1 MQAEGDAS
9 QRRLDVLTRHIT
21 PGGTAGSSTRAV
33 SQHEQSVAP
42 TLQRQPTAGNN
53 AGVFAG
59 QVVVITG
66 AAKGIGE
73 AAALGFAK
81 EGAQLLLTDLDAAAV
96 EQAAARCR
104 QAGSPKVAVVAG
116 DITAADAAAKIAG
129 KIQAEFGR
137 LDVLVNNA
145 GYTWDGVIHKMG
157 DKQWQAMLDVH
168 VTAPFKLI
176 QAVAP
181 LMREAAKREQE
192 RQGQA
197 APRSII
203 NISST
208 SGTHGNAG
216 QANYAAGKAAI
227 VGLTKTIAK
236 EWGHVNVR
244 CNAIAYGMIDTRL
257 TRAKEGGEAISIAGE
272 KVQLGIPGGDVLR
285 ELAVGTIPLARIGTA
300 EEAAGAI
307 LMLAS
312 PWAGYITGQV
322 LEVNGG
328 SYM

>member
-1 MQAEGDAS
+1 MLELHS
-9 QRRLDVLTRHIT
+9 LLW
-21 PGGTAGSSTRAV
+21 SS
-33 SQHEQSVAP
+33 
-42 TLQRQPTAGNN
+42 
-53 AGVFAG
+53 
-59 QVVVITG
+59 G

-73 AAALGFAK
+73 AAALGFAR
-81 EGAQLLLTDLDAAAV
+81 EGAQLLLTDLDAAAA

-104 QAGSPKVAVVAG
+104 QAGSPKVAVLAG
-116 DITAADAAAKIAG
+116 DITAADAAAKIAD
-129 KIQAEFGR
+129 KLQAEFGR

-181 LMREAAKREQE
+181 LMREAAKQEQE

-216 QANYAAGKAAI
+216 QANYAAGKAAV

-236 EWGHVNVR
+236 EWGHLNLR

-272 KVQLGIPGGDVLR
+272 QVQLGIPGGDVLR

-312 PWAGYITGQV
+312 PWASYITGQV
-322 LEVNGG
+322 IEVNGG